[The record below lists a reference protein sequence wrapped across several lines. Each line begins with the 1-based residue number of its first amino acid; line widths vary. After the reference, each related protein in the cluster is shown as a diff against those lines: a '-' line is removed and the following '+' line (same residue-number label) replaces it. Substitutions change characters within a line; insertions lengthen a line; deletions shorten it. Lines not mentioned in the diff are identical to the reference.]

1 MAAKSTGFL
10 RKPLA
15 GRRSIIRMLLGSLL
29 IEYKRTDEMAT
40 VQARSLSDSPNFLT
54 DNPLREFIRVQGLV
68 ERVMQHY
75 FARFGISGSQ
85 WGLLRT
91 LHRAEEEGQSGL
103 RLTDLSDRLLIRPP
117 SVTGAV
123 DRLERAGLVVRDQ
136 AAIDQRSKLVALT
149 KKGRQLIDRI
159 LAVHENQIARVLGGL
174 SPKEQAEFHRL
185 LGRLGQHLEILVT
198 RGYEANAG

>member
-1 MAAKSTGFL
+1 MATAPAAKTLPDS
-10 RKPLA
+10 
-15 GRRSIIRMLLGSLL
+15 
-29 IEYKRTDEMAT
+29 
-40 VQARSLSDSPNFLT
+40 SLSLT

-117 SVTGAV
+117 SVSGAV
-123 DRLERAGLVVRDQ
+123 DRLERAGLVVRDH

-159 LAVHENQIARVLGGL
+159 LAVHESQIARVLGGL
-174 SPKEQAEFHRL
+174 TVKEQAEFHRL
-185 LGRLGQHLEILVT
+185 LRRLGQHLEGIVT
-198 RGYEANAG
+198 RGYEANVG

>member
-1 MAAKSTGFL
+1 MTSAPAKS
-10 RKPLA
+10 PP
-15 GRRSIIRMLLGSLL
+15 
-29 IEYKRTDEMAT
+29 EAT
-40 VQARSLSDSPNFLT
+40 ISLT
-54 DNPLREFIRVQGLV
+54 DNPLREFIRVEGLV

-91 LHRAEEEGQSGL
+91 LHRAEQEEQTGL

-123 DRLERAGLVVRDQ
+123 DRLERAGLVARDH
-136 AAIDQRSKLVALT
+136 AAVDLRSKLVALT

-159 LAVHENQIARVLGGL
+159 LAVHERQIATVLGGL
-174 SPKEQAEFHRL
+174 NWKEQAEFHRL
-185 LGRLGQHLEILVT
+185 LRRLGQHLEGLVT
-198 RGYEANAG
+198 RGYDVNGA